1 MMALNDMAKSAI
13 IEKLHALLRQSPNF
27 NRNIAIVTSYLNG
40 ETMAA
45 IAQTHGLTTSR
56 VNQILRH
63 ADYKI
68 GGGVIKGNKQFKT
81 PNRSSLM
88 MEKYPYVWDVANE
101 LGLSRQAAVQ
111 FYRALG
117 KAGSL
122 EKLELVL
129 ADKPKSLLTN
139 QIFEEVVWRVSNGK

>member
-1 MMALNDMAKSAI
+1 MKPRNSPSFPQLFDLSWGCTRDERDHVLITPDKTAIVERLPALM
-13 IEKLHALLRQSPNF
+13 RQSPNF
-27 NRNIAIVTSYLNG
+27 NRNIAIVKSYLGG

-45 IAQTHGLTTSR
+45 IAQTHGLTPAR
-56 VNQILRH
+56 VNQILRD

-68 GGGVIKGNKQFKT
+68 GGGIIKGNKQVKA

-88 MEKYPYVWDVANE
+88 KEKYPYVWDVANE
-101 LGLSRQAAVQ
+101 LGLSRQAAAQ

-122 EKLELVL
+122 EKLEY
-129 ADKPKSLLTN
+129 P
-139 QIFEEVVWRVSNGK
+139 F